1 MTLHSRNRTAA
12 STKLALQA
20 PLDICSQMP
29 GKVGYDDGHESI
41 VIAILRQAMKVPGR
55 TVVGSGLGHL
65 HQHGIEQLCKSLSLL

>member
-29 GKVGYDDGHESI
+29 SKVGYDDRHESI
-41 VIAILRQAMKVPGR
+41 VIAILRQAVKVAGEDGGWKWPG
-55 TVVGSGLGHL
+55 TPTSTWD
-65 HQHGIEQLCKSLSLL
+65 